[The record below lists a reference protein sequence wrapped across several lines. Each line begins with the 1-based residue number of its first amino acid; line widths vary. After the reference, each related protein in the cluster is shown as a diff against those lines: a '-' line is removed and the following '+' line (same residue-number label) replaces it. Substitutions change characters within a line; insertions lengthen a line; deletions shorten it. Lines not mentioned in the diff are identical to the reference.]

1 MDFKHWIY
9 DYLITHG
16 FSDTSSKYLNMM
28 SLLLMLLLFVFLIDL
43 IIRKIIVSF
52 FTGFAN
58 RSKSNF
64 DDILVKN
71 KVPRNIAHIIPLLL
85 SLEFIPHVLIDF
97 QYAEN
102 ILEKILK
109 VFSIILALWIVR
121 SILNALKGYFKTI

>member
-1 MDFKHWIY
+1 MMNFKHWIF

-16 FSDTSSKYLNMM
+16 FTDTSARYLNMM
-28 SLLLMLLLFVFLIDL
+28 SLLLILLFFVFLTDF

-52 FTGFAN
+52 FTSFAN

-85 SLEFIPHVLIDF
+85 ALEFVPHVLVDF

-102 ILEKILK
+102 IIEKTLK

-121 SILNALKGYFKTI
+121 SILNALKGF